1 MNNKKKIGMISHHT
15 DKRDIIE
22 WVKYNEGSLKDT
34 IIYATYETGH
44 EIEDNTGLKV
54 EKEAELKLGDDF
66 SLKIKFKE
74 SKKGGDQ
81 EIGSLLV
88 AKLLDYFIYFWDPL
102 TIEPHDDEIKEVLRE
117 SVIYNIPSASNRNT
131 ADHLISS
138 PFFDEK
144 NKKYAKEVNAVEED
158 YHARIALVAHD
169 AKKDEILKWVDQYKS
184 ILKNHTLFATGTT
197 GKRINEETGL
207 DVIRMQSGSKGGDTQ
222 ISTLISNKG
231 LDYLIF
237 FWDPLTPQPHD
248 VAVKS
253 LLRNAVLYKI
263 ALACNPSTADHLITS
278 NLFPRSIYTYG
289 SK

>member
-1 MNNKKKIGMISHHT
+1 MTKKKNIGMISHHT

-102 TIEPHDDEIKEVLRE
+102 T
-117 SVIYNIPSASNRNT
+117 
-131 ADHLISS
+131 
-138 PFFDEK
+138 
-144 NKKYAKEVNAVEED
+144 
-158 YHARIALVAHD
+158 
-169 AKKDEILKWVDQYKS
+169 
-184 ILKNHTLFATGTT
+184 
-197 GKRINEETGL
+197 
-207 DVIRMQSGSKGGDTQ
+207 
-222 ISTLISNKG
+222 
-231 LDYLIF
+231 
-237 FWDPLTPQPHD
+237 PQPHD